1 MRRYL
6 IKHPSGV
13 DLQNLDLEVVDQ
25 EMAANKAT
33 QSSALE
39 DPVVDQPDAQDTSTA
54 VTGDDAA
61 TDP

>member
-1 MRRYL
+1 
-6 IKHPSGV
+6 
-13 DLQNLDLEVVDQ
+13 
-25 EMAANKAT
+25 MAANKAT